1 MATIVQ
7 FKDYGSPDV
16 LELVDID
23 PQTPAAGEVRIAIK
37 AFGVQRADTL
47 WRQGMYVQE
56 PKAFPAGLG
65 YDCVGIIDA
74 VGDGVTA
81 IKEGD
86 KVMSVPGFSLND
98 YAVYGNSAV
107 IHEKHITPL
116 PEADLSWEE
125 FAAIP
130 VPYYTGYFPL
140 FEVADIRTAKYVLVT
155 AASSSTGLAAIQ
167 MAKAEGATVI
177 ATSRTLTKKDAL
189 LELGADHVVATEEGD
204 PVEAIRAIVGEDG
217 VDVIYDPIG
226 GKMIETWYQVIKRGG
241 TIIHY
246 GLLDIDEPTLPL
258 MLSISNVVTLKSYM
272 IFEFTGNDSLGLPPQ
287 TEALKRAHAYIRK
300 GIESGA
306 LKPVV
311 AKSFDLADVAES
323 HRYMESNAQ
332 VGKIVVTA

>member
-1 MATIVQ
+1 MAKIVQ

-16 LELVDID
+16 LEVID
-23 PQTPAAGEVRIAIK
+23 TDPKTPAAGEVRIAIK

-56 PKAFPAGLG
+56 PKQFPAGLG

-81 IKEGD
+81 FKEGD

-98 YAVYGNSAV
+98 YAVYGDSAV
-107 IHEKHITPL
+107 IHEKHLTPL

-140 FEVADIRTAKYVLVT
+140 FEVADIRKAKYILVT

-167 MAKAEGATVI
+167 MAKTEGVTVI
-177 ATSRTLTKKDAL
+177 ATSRTLAKKDAL
-189 LELGADHVVATEEGD
+189 LELGADHVVATQEGD

-226 GKMIETWYQVIKRGG
+226 GKMIETWYQVIKARR
-241 TIIHY
+241 H
-246 GLLDIDEPTLPL
+246 DH
-258 MLSISNVVTLKSYM
+258 
-272 IFEFTGNDSLGLPPQ
+272 SLRPAG
-287 TEALKRAHAYIRK
+287 Y
-300 GIESGA
+300 
-306 LKPVV
+306 
-311 AKSFDLADVAES
+311 
-323 HRYMESNAQ
+323 
-332 VGKIVVTA
+332 